1 MRKNLGDR
9 LPVFTRDEIA
19 LLNGSMD
26 FVGVNH
32 YSSRFVSDGHDSQSP
47 LNIYPYCDRQVQS
60 SGCILSFSTPLFLK
74 QCCSA

>member
-1 MRKNLGDR
+1 MRKILGDR

-32 YSSRFVSDGHDSQSP
+32 YSSRFISDGLDPQSP
-47 LNIYPYCDRQVQS
+47 LNIYPYCDRQVQL
-60 SGCILSFSTPLFLK
+60 SGYILSLPLVPQAKF
-74 QCCSA
+74 CPYP